1 MQNTDPHVTD
11 VLHAYA
17 AAVLAK
23 DVDAFMTLYA
33 DEVSIFD
40 MWGEWSYDSAVAWRA
55 VVTDWFGSLGDD
67 RVVVSFKDVQTI
79 VTPELAVAYA
89 FVTYQAES
97 PAGIFLRALTNRMTL
112 SLRPQQG
119 AWKIVHEHTSAPAD
133 FNTSKVILQR
143 KAAQGA

>member
-1 MQNTDPHVTD
+1 MQTTEPPIID
-11 VLHAYA
+11 VLNSYA

-23 DVDAFMTLYA
+23 DVNAFMALYD

-40 MWGEWSYDSAVAWRA
+40 LWGEWSYDGAAAWRA
-55 VVTDWFGSLGDD
+55 VVVEWFGTLGDE
-67 RVVVSFKDVQTI
+67 RVVVTFKEVQTI
-79 VTPELAVAYA
+79 ATPDLAVAYA

-97 PAGIFLRALTNRMTL
+97 AAGTFLRALTNRMTL

-143 KAAQGA
+143 KAAQGV